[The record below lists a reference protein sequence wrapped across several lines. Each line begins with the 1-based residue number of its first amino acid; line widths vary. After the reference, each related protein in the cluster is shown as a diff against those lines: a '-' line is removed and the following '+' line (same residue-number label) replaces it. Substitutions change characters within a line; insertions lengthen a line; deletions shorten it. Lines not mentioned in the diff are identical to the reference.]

1 MIAAVCHRHGLHS
14 GRRCARCHAEQEQ
27 RRRQRPGHRAHH
39 TARHKRLRAR
49 VLKRDGACVDCG
61 GDQDLT
67 LDYIVA
73 LDDGGAM
80 DESNAECRCRQCNSR
95 RGRVRSLDAA

>member
-1 MIAAVCHRHGLHS
+1 MIAAVCPRHGLHS
-14 GRRCARCHAEQEQ
+14 GRRCARCHAEQEK

-49 VLKRDGACVDCG
+49 VFKRDGHTCTDCG
-61 GDQDLT
+61 TSDDLT
-67 LDYIVA
+67 LDYIIA

-80 DESNAECRCRQCNSR
+80 DEANAATRCRSCNAR
-95 RGRVRSLDAA
+95 RGRVA